1 MSLGNRK
8 RPVWLGRRQQSEL
21 RQGLFRPRQETGFS
35 FKGDRNCWRVRKER
49 GMLCYLFLQHP
60 PAAIREMGKG
70 TGLSEEQ
77 LTSGKCVALQ
87 LLLAQP
93 ASIIMMVS
101 IFAGA
106 ERPLSPRSSQGLWV
120 VKDSWKGAWIRL
132 RAGPQRVLSAASSSF
147 AGVSLRQMLS
157 GPALPL
163 CSCQQGWRQEEPLL
177 WADSLG

>member
-1 MSLGNRK
+1 MSSGRVFLGHAAGRLGFHL
-8 RPVWLGRRQQSEL
+8 REIGIAGGLGRR
-21 RQGLFRPRQETGFS
+21 G
-35 FKGDRNCWRVRKER
+35 

-70 TGLSEEQ
+70 TGLSAEQ

-87 LLLAQP
+87 SLLAQP

-132 RAGPQRVLSAASSSF
+132 RAGPQRVLSAASLSF

-157 GPALPL
+157 GPAPPL

>member
-1 MSLGNRK
+1 MSLGSRK

-21 RQGLFRPRQETGFS
+21 RQGLFRPRRETGFS
-35 FKGDRNCWRVRKER
+35 FKGDRNCWRVRKEG

-87 LLLAQP
+87 SLLAQP

-157 GPALPL
+157 GPAPPL
-163 CSCQQGWRQEEPLL
+163 CSCQQGWRQEGPLL

>member
-1 MSLGNRK
+1 MIQRSSILGQGYSWYKGPEVGMSLGSRK
-8 RPVWLGRRQQSEL
+8 RPVWLGRRQRSEP
-21 RQGLFRPRQETGFS
+21 RQGLFRPCRETGFS
-35 FKGDRNCWRVRKER
+35 FKGDRNCCRVRKEG

-60 PAAIREMGKG
+60 PAAMREMRKG

-87 LLLAQP
+87 SLLAQP
-93 ASIIMMVS
+93 ASTIMMMVS

-132 RAGPQRVLSAASSSF
+132 RAGHRGS
-147 AGVSLRQMLS
+147 
-157 GPALPL
+157 
-163 CSCQQGWRQEEPLL
+163 
-177 WADSLG
+177 